1 MTDPDVVAGVLADAS
16 RLPGG
21 HAAGVVFARGEAD
34 VAALLATGTRVL
46 PIGAQSSIT
55 GGGTPFGEMVV
66 SAARMNRII
75 AIQGDLVRVEPGV
88 TIGAL
93 QEALAAQGRLYPP
106 APTYP
111 GASVGGTVAT
121 NAAGAA
127 TFKHGSTRRWVEA
140 ITVVLPGGDA
150 LDVPRGAY
158 FAADREFTLRTSRG
172 LARVTVPS
180 YDMPAVPKRSAGYH
194 AERGMDL
201 IDLFIG
207 SEGTLGVVTEV
218 TLRTVYPA
226 PAPCVALV
234 QCPSPVC
241 ALEIVAALAAEART
255 TWRSRDPRG
264 LDVSAIELMDRK
276 SIAILRDDG
285 ADRRADVR
293 IAPDTDSLLLV
304 QIDLPLGTKAA
315 SVYEQIAS
323 AVDGG
328 RDGALVRLCR
338 MLDAHGLLDSVQI
351 AAPGEGGRMAQ
362 FFALREAVPAGVNS
376 RVARAQQAVDARI
389 SKTAG
394 DMIVPLDRF
403 GEMLR
408 LYDERFAARGLDYA
422 VWGHASDGNVHPNVI
437 PRSYA
442 DVEAGRDALLELGR
456 DAVRLGGCPL
466 AEHGVGRNAVK
477 QALLRQMYGEQG
489 VAEMRAV
496 KRAIDPDWTLAP
508 GVIFARD
515 EGG

>member
-1 MTDPDVVAGVLADAS
+1 VTDADVVASVLADAS
-16 RLPGG
+16 HLPGG

-55 GGGTPFGEMVV
+55 GGGTPFGETVL
-66 SAARMNRII
+66 STARMNRIL
-75 AIQGDLVRVEPGV
+75 AIDGDLVRVEPGV

-93 QEALAAQGRLYPP
+93 QEALASEGRLYPP

-111 GASVGGTVAT
+111 GACVGGTVAT

-140 ITVVLPGGDA
+140 ITVVLPGGDV
-150 LDVPRGAY
+150 LDVYRGAY
-158 FAADREFTLRTSRG
+158 FADDLAFALRTSRG
-172 LARVTVPS
+172 LVRLTVPS
-180 YDMPAVPKRSAGYH
+180 YDMPEVPKRAAGYH
-194 AERGMDL
+194 AARGMDL

-218 TLRTVYPA
+218 TLRTLHPA

-234 QCPSPVC
+234 QCPSTGS
-241 ALEIVAALAAEART
+241 ALDIVATLAADART
-255 TWRSRDPRG
+255 TWRSRDPHG
-264 LDVSAIELMDRK
+264 LDVSAIELVDRK
-276 SIAILRDDG
+276 SIEILREDG
-285 ADRRADVR
+285 ADLRSDVR
-293 IAPDTDSLLLV
+293 IAPNTDSLLLV
-304 QIDLPLGTKAA
+304 QIDLPSGTQAA
-315 SVYEQIAS
+315 SVYEQIA
-323 AVDGG
+323 AADAGG
-328 RDGALVRLCR
+328 DGALARLCR
-338 MLDAHGLLDSVQI
+338 MLDARGLLDSVEI
-351 AAPGEGGRMAQ
+351 AAPGESGRMAQ
-362 FFALREAVPAGVNS
+362 FFALREAVPSGVNS
-376 RVARAQQAVDARI
+376 RVAHAQQAVDARI

-394 DMIVPLDRF
+394 DMIVPLDQF

-408 LYDERFAARGLDYA
+408 LYEERFSARGLDYA

-442 DVEAGRDALLELGR
+442 DVAAGRDTLLELGR

-489 VAEMRAV
+489 IAEMRAV
-496 KRAIDPDWTLAP
+496 KRAIDPRWTLAP
-508 GVIFARD
+508 GVIFGPD
-515 EGG
+515 ESR